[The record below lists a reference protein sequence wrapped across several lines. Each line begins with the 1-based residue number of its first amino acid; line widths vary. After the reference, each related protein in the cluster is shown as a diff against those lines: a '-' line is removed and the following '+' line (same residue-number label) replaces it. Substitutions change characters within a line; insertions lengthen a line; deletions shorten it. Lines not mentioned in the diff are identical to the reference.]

1 MNRVQLMAKILS
13 IVCDKEKFAE
23 MEKFVGREYYEDIR
37 KTLVF
42 DDIEDTD
49 IQMIEAI
56 NVLKYMSDESLKE
69 MLYLIDASN
78 WNFLIKK

>member
-23 MEKFVGREYYEDIR
+23 MEKIVTKEYY
-37 KTLVF
+37 KTLQKTFVF
-42 DDIEDTD
+42 DDIKDTD
-49 IQMIEAI
+49 TQMIEVI
-56 NVLKYMSDESLKE
+56 NVLRYMSDEGLE
-69 MLYLIDASN
+69 RMLYLIDVSN

>member
-23 MEKFVGREYYEDIR
+23 MEKIVTNEYY
-37 KTLVF
+37 KTLQKTFVF
-42 DDIEDTD
+42 DDIKDTD
-49 IQMIEAI
+49 TQMIGAI
-56 NVLKYMSDESLKE
+56 NVLRYMSDEGLE
-69 MLYLIDASN
+69 RMLYLIDVSN